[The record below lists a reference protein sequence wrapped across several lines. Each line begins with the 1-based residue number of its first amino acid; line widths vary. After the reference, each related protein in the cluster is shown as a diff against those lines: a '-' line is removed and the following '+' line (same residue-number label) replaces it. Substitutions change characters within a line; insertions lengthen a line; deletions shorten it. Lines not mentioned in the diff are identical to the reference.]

1 MNSLVTL
8 FCGAGGLD
16 LGFHMNRSYKLSM
29 ANEILEKPLTSYSK
43 NLKMPLIPMDEFLG
57 DESAAVLGD
66 VQEFNFSIFDS
77 KDTDVVVGGPPCQDF
92 SVLRGKSKR
101 QGIEVKRGKLY
112 SHYVRALVHVQ
123 PKVFV
128 FENVPGLLTANK
140 GKAYEVI
147 AQDFENLSIRWDE
160 VKKLV
165 NNGEKLKI
173 DGYELIFSSIVKMTD
188 LGVPQGR
195 RRLIIIGI
203 RKDQIKDVGILFD
216 LENTAK
222 KILKGTNNLFS
233 NYPLTPIEVLEG
245 DTLENLN
252 DEYSAIMKD
261 YDGVWKDVN
270 NSQGE
275 NWKKTVWNNLSFDI
289 FEDYKILNKIKNF
302 SEENLERA
310 LTEHK
315 KVLKMLGYYK
325 RPVENEVFEDGSND
339 LPKEQ
344 RRVLERMERIPPGFN
359 FKFVEGT
366 KWQVKG
372 LMSGIYRR
380 IHPLIPS
387 ATVIAYGG
395 GGTWGYHYRRNRGV
409 MTNRERARL
418 QTFPDWYMFE
428 GSRQDVRAQIG
439 EAVPPLASY
448 NIAEAVEEIL
458 EKIN

>member
-16 LGFHMNRSYKLSM
+16 LGFHMNKSYKLSM
-29 ANEILEKPLTSYSK
+29 ANEILEKPLTSYSN
-43 NLKMPLIPMDEFLG
+43 NLKMPLISMDEFLG
-57 DESAAVLGD
+57 DKSAAVLGD

-165 NNGEKLKI
+165 NNGKNLKI
-173 DGYELIFSSIVKMTD
+173 DGYELIFSSIVKMVD

-195 RRLIIIGI
+195 RRLIIIGV

-222 KILKGTNNLFS
+222 EILKGTNNLFS

-245 DTLENLN
+245 DTLDNLN
-252 DEYSAIMKD
+252 EEYCAIMKD
-261 YDGVWKDVN
+261 YNGIWKDVD

-275 NWKKTVWNNLSFDI
+275 NWKETVWDKLSFDI
-289 FEDYKILNKIKNF
+289 FEDYKIVNKIKNF
-302 SEENLERA
+302 SEENLEKA
-310 LTEHK
+310 LIEHK
-315 KVLKMLGYYK
+315 KVLKMLNYYK
-325 RPVENEVFEDGSND
+325 RPVENEVFEDGSNE
-339 LPKEQ
+339 LPREQ

-395 GGTWGYHYRRNRGV
+395 GGTWGYHYKRNRGV

-448 NIAEAVEEIL
+448 NIAKAVEEIL